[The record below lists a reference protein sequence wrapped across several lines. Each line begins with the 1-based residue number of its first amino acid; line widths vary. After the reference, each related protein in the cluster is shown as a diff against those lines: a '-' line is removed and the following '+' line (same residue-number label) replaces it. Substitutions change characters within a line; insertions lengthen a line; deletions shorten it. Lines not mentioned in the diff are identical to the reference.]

1 MTASGKRLFKK
12 QKRLVTRKV
21 RKVEITEGVYH
32 LIEDDRLEQVPEF
45 CRVDWFVRSRLHLN
59 QIMKIKCQPKNYQ
72 TWAVVVVKWSAC
84 SPSTQT
90 IRVRILLTPS
100 VFSVKFV
107 FRKNEN
113 KQKRCRGRPIF
124 KY

>member
-1 MTASGKRLFKK
+1 MTALGKRLFKK
-12 QKRLVTRKV
+12 QKRLDTRKV
-21 RKVEITEGVYH
+21 RKVEITAGVSH

-72 TWAVVVVKWSAC
+72 TWAVVVVSMLAFD
-84 SPSTQT
+84 SDD
-90 IRVRILLTPS
+90 ILLTPS